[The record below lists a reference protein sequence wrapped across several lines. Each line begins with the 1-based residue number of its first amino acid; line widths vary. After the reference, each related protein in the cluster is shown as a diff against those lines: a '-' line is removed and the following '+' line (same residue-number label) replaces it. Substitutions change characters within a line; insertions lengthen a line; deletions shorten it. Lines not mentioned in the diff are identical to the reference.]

1 MTEYALH
8 FFLIQLASGGKEIVD
23 VGDFGTNVRFGT
35 GSTDDAETGEL
46 SIDSYLARGADRPDN
61 IAAADVTGKR
71 TDSDGLI
78 TDNKSLFFRNGIVDT
93 DHGSTPDVDYYEDEK
108 DYSFFFTR
116 IMCI

>member
-61 IAAADVTGKR
+61 VATADVTSKGTNDDGFVTNNKR
-71 TDSDGLI
+71 
-78 TDNKSLFFRNGIVDT
+78 LFFRNGIIDA
-93 DHGSTPDVDYYEDEK
+93 DHDGTLDVYCCEDGK
-108 DYSFFFTR
+108 GYFLFFTP